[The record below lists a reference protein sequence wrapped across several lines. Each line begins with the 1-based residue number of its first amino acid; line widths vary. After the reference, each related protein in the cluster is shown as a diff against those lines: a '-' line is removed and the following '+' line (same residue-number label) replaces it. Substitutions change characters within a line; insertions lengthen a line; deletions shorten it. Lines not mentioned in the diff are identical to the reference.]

1 MKILILQG
9 SEKMAYGFES
19 LIYTLEN
26 WGLLDVILPFI
37 LIFTLVF
44 AVFEKTKILSDDD
57 EKNKKYSSV
66 IAMVMAFGVVI
77 PHVTG
82 AYYYGFDAVEIINKA
97 LPQVSLL
104 LVAILMTLLTL
115 GLWTGK
121 RADGSKGIGKW
132 FTLASGALVILI
144 FIGSIGWWNVPSWVY
159 VLLNSDIVPLVV
171 AILVF
176 GLVIKLITG
185 SSTKKDDNWYADA
198 EKKRRERRDAMN
210 DFLLG
215 PNNGNNKQ

>member
-1 MKILILQG
+1 MV
-9 SEKMAYGFES
+9 YGFES
-19 LIYTLEN
+19 LIYTLEQ

-44 AVFEKTKILSDDD
+44 ATFEKTKILNDDD
-57 EKNKKYSSV
+57 HKNKKYSAV
-66 IAMVMAFGVVI
+66 IAMVMAFAVVI

-82 AYYYGFDAVEIINKA
+82 NYYYGFDIVEIINRA

-104 LVAILMTLLTL
+104 LVAVLMTLLTL

-132 FTLASGALVILI
+132 FTLASGALVIII
-144 FIGSIGWWNVPSWVY
+144 FISSIGVVSVPYWVY
-159 VLLNSDIVPLVV
+159 GLLNSEVVPLVV

-176 GLVIKLITG
+176 GLIIKFIAG
-185 SSTKKDDNWYADA
+185 DGKPAYENRDKYDAARIARRKERADSLEA
-198 EKKRRERRDAMN
+198 FLSANPDSGN
-210 DFLLG
+210 D
-215 PNNGNNKQ
+215 PNNPKGN

>member
-1 MKILILQG
+1 
-9 SEKMAYGFES
+9 MAYGFES
-19 LIYTLEN
+19 LIYTLDN

-44 AVFEKTKILSDDD
+44 AIFEKTKILSDD
-57 EKNKKYSSV
+57 ETKNKKYSAV

-82 AYYYGFDAVEIINKA
+82 NYYYGFDAVEIINKA

-121 RADGSKGIGKW
+121 RADGSKGPGKW
-132 FTLASGALVILI
+132 FTLASGVIVILI

-159 VLLNSDIVPLVV
+159 RLLSSEIIPLVV

-176 GLVIKLITG
+176 GLIIKFITG
-185 SSTKKDDNWYADA
+185 DGKKPDDIAAKEKRIAARNKGIEEFLTGVGSKKD
-198 EKKRRERRDAMN
+198 
-210 DFLLG
+210 
-215 PNNGNNKQ
+215 

>member
-1 MKILILQG
+1 
-9 SEKMAYGFES
+9 MAYGFES
-19 LIYTLEN
+19 LIYTLDN

-44 AVFEKTKILSDDD
+44 AVFEKTKILSDD
-57 EKNKKYSSV
+57 ENKNKKYSAV
-66 IAMVMAFGVVI
+66 IAMVMAFAVVI

-82 AYYYGFDAVEIINKA
+82 NYYYGFDAVEIINRA

-121 RADGSKGIGKW
+121 RADGSKGPGKW
-132 FTLASGALVILI
+132 FTLASGALVIII
-144 FIGSIGWWNVPSWVY
+144 FVASIGWWNVPSWVY
-159 VLLNSDIVPLVV
+159 RLLSSDIIPLVV

-176 GLVIKLITG
+176 GLIIRFITG
-185 SSTKKDDNWYADA
+185 DDKKEGDA
-198 EKKRRERRDAMN
+198 EAKKKRRDARN
-210 DFLLG
+210 AAIEAFLG
-215 PNNGNNKQ
+215 GDSGSEKK

>member
-1 MKILILQG
+1 
-9 SEKMAYGFES
+9 MAYGFES
-19 LIYTLEN
+19 LIYTLDN

-44 AVFEKTKILSDDD
+44 AIFEKTKILSDDD
-57 EKNKKYSSV
+57 DKNKKYSAV

-82 AYYYGFDAVEIINKA
+82 NYYYGFDAVEIINRA

-121 RADGSKGIGKW
+121 RADGSKGPGKW
-132 FTLASGALVILI
+132 FTLASGVIVILI

-159 VLLNSDIVPLVV
+159 RLLSSEIIPLVV

-176 GLVIKLITG
+176 GLIIKFITG
-185 SSTKKDDNWYADA
+185 DGKKPDDIAA
-198 EKKRRERRDAMN
+198 REKRIAARNKGIEE
-210 DFLLG
+210 FLTG
-215 PNNGNNKQ
+215 VGSKKE

>member
-1 MKILILQG
+1 
-9 SEKMAYGFES
+9 MAYGFES
-19 LIYTLEN
+19 LIYTLDN

-44 AVFEKTKILSDDD
+44 AIFEKTKILSDD
-57 EKNKKYSSV
+57 EHKNKKYSAV
-66 IAMVMAFGVVI
+66 IAMVMAFAVVI

-82 AYYYGFDAVEIINKA
+82 NYYYGFDAVEIINSA

-121 RADGSKGIGKW
+121 RADGSKGPGKW
-132 FTLASGALVILI
+132 FTLASGVIVILI

-159 VLLNSDIVPLVV
+159 RLLSSEIIPLVV

-176 GLVIKLITG
+176 GLIIKFITG
-185 SSTKKDDNWYADA
+185 DGKKPEDIAA
-198 EKKRRERRDAMN
+198 REKKLAARNKGIEE
-210 DFLLG
+210 FLTG
-215 PNNGNNKQ
+215 VGSKKE